1 MLPTILA
8 KQLQDGI
15 CDYIRTTFPMTN
27 EPFQGSLDKLISTKD
42 SVYHAPFTAV
52 RLPFRVAE
60 MNESY
65 FESIHP
71 KFAPYVHQQK
81 AFDRL
86 NGNDGQSTVIATGTG
101 SGKTE
106 CFLYPI
112 LEYCYKHRGERGIK
126 ALIIYPMNALA
137 SDQAKRIAEIIYNS
151 PELRGNVNVGM
162 YVGGRE
168 ETPSRMM
175 SEHGV
180 ITDHDTMLNRAPDI
194 LMTNYKMLDYLLV
207 RPKDAVLWQDNSPE
221 TLKYI
226 AVDELH
232 TFDGAQGTD
241 LAYLLRRL
249 KARLSTPAGYLC
261 CVGTSATIGSEDNNP
276 RILNYASEIFGEPF
290 DSDAIITEDR
300 LSPSEFFDGC
310 EVTDFSFPTN
320 EQVEQLASAVI
331 DDDITH
337 FLQLSAECWISD
349 PINDIM
355 SDTARLKLGN
365 ILMHHSFFQ
374 AAVKLMGG
382 KYYQTNSIAEALVT
396 NYPEIESI
404 ADKDTAINALLALVS
419 HARIGSGGKLRPF
432 LNVQVQFWLRELR
445 RLLAKVSP
453 DDVRY
458 SIAHDLNERQSKEY
472 LPVVNCRDCGAT
484 GWTSTKTERGYA
496 KIGNLDTFYNMY
508 FRCDDTITM
517 LFPGMSETN
526 GFLCPK
532 CHYVKFNTNEAE
544 SCECPDGCG
553 EMIPVYIPNLGAKSA
568 KTGSQDK
575 QQYVCPFCHSKRGLS
590 LMGLRS
596 VSEISVSLSQ
606 MFSSQFNDDKKAL
619 AFSDN
624 VQDAAHH
631 AGFFNH
637 RTWRFGL
644 RTAIQEYSATNTGL
658 VSLDE
663 FQRGFISYWH
673 QKFDDEEFIS
683 QFIAP
688 NMTWMKAYEEMI
700 TNRKLGTD
708 KYAKKLIGDVDSR
721 LAYEIMLEYGLSS
734 NIGRTLPKSSCSV
747 AAFEPDVI
755 ERVSNAVYQ
764 RARNELGWLVRSNET
779 DVQYMVIGYLDTLRQ
794 FGAFDDKVF
803 YEFVEKDSSY
813 HISADRL
820 RWLPGLQTG
829 RNTPR
834 FIIEPKSGTKHYY
847 NLDLKTDRK
856 FEDWLYKC
864 SQDVLNEFTG
874 LCVVIFDELVNAGI
888 VCSMISDYPVYD
900 PYGISKKH
908 IFISN
913 NVVQM
918 RCDYCGTV
926 LPVSEENAAF
936 WENAPCK
943 RKNCR
948 GHLKK
953 ANNEGLGYY
962 GRLFR
967 NGDLYRIN
975 AMEHTGLLKREDR
988 ETLEAHFKLGKS
1000 EQKRWDPN
1008 VLSCTPT
1015 LEMGIDIGDLSSVIL
1030 CSMPPAQSQFLQRAG
1045 RGGRKDGNALTM
1057 AVANAR
1063 PHDLYFYAD
1072 PLEMIQGDVQSPKIY
1087 LQASAVLERQFTA
1100 FCMDSWV
1107 KHGVQPSD
1115 VPDKLN
1121 TILSKL
1127 DSNPADMFPF
1137 NFIHYVQDTLTRQI
1151 NSFTG
1156 LFTELDADEKEELLA
1171 FANGDGTNQSPMYR
1185 KIIESFEIIKEE
1197 RSSLKSNIKALDA
1210 MIKELQEKPQDSSF
1224 DEQIK
1229 ELNAEKAA
1237 LHSVINE
1244 INNKNVFNFLSDEG
1258 LLPNYAFP
1266 ESGIILR
1273 ALLYRKEEQEGT
1285 TSKAKYEK
1293 RSYEYSRPASSAISE
1308 FAPNNTFYADG
1319 RKLTVNQIDLHTST
1333 IEPWRLC
1340 PNCSHAQLE
1349 VPGKYTASCPQCGSP
1364 AWADSGQLRNMLKV
1378 QMVYSNTEDTHSR
1391 ISDDSDSRSSVFYV
1405 RQLLV
1410 DVDEDHDILCAYRM
1424 NNDDFPFGYEFVKK
1438 AALREINFGENDMM
1452 GEKVSVAGV
1461 DEIRKG
1467 FKVCRYCGTIQS
1479 SDGRSRKHSFFCKTN
1494 KNPQLLADGYET
1506 CLFLYREFETEILR
1520 MLIPAT
1526 TEDTS
1531 TVRTE
1536 SFIAAF
1542 MLGMKEYFGNVDHL
1556 RVAISE
1562 VPIPDADYRK
1572 QYLVIY
1578 DSVPGGT
1585 GYLKQ
1590 LMNNEGSLTTIFE
1603 KALTKLEHCT
1613 CGNDQQKDG
1622 CYHCLFA
1629 YRQSNQMGSI
1639 SRKTAMSMLKSIL
1652 SGKNNVEKISKLGNI
1667 SVNALFDSELER
1679 RFIEAFSQRNSD
1691 TRKIEVNKDVVND
1704 KPGYIL
1710 KIGNVTWEIE
1720 PQVYLSGADGISV
1733 DSKPDF
1739 IIRPVSKEIDHRP
1752 VAVFTD
1758 GFTFHKS
1765 IVADDTLKRAAIL
1778 RSGDYIVWS
1787 LSYKDIQSVFQN
1799 IDEYATET
1807 LDPLRMPS
1815 GASLYKP
1822 TVNNVAGA
1830 DRISPDK
1837 TSAFDLLLDYLSME
1851 QAETAFRAHANAYA
1865 VSLMNTATLIDNVAF
1880 TEWLSAFDEVNSQ
1893 SRFSSN
1899 QFAFR
1904 DTMFGKWQPR
1914 TNNPMLSLYSGIAV
1928 SKAKADRNTP
1938 YTVFA
1943 VFDDKTDPDN
1953 EKFEMEWNGFWHF
1966 VNVLQFN
1973 PEFSFVTKIGLEKM
1987 IYMKLDEPV
1996 TTVTA
2001 VTEQA
2006 SANSEWDGVLEELFD
2021 EMAKNMAMALK
2032 EANAPIPDEI
2042 GYELVDNDEVIAE
2055 IEMVWLDSKVAY
2067 LTEDQMEY
2075 EEILSEKGWTIINND
2090 TTVSKD
2096 MFGGVN

>member
-27 EPFQGSLDKLISTKD
+27 EPFQGSINKLLATKD
-42 SVYHAPFTAV
+42 SVYHAPYTAV
-52 RLPFRVAE
+52 RLPFRVE
-60 MNESY
+60 ELNENY

-71 KFAPYVHQQK
+71 KFPPYVHQQK

-168 ETPSRMM
+168 ETPSRIM
-175 SEHGV
+175 SEQGV

-207 RPKDAVLWQDNSPE
+207 RPKDAVLWQDNTPE

-241 LAYLLRRL
+241 LACLLRRL
-249 KARLSTPAGYLC
+249 KARLFTPAGYLC
-261 CVGTSATIGSEDNNP
+261 CVGTSATIGSEENNP
-276 RILNYASEIFGEPF
+276 KILNYASEIFGEPF
-290 DSDAIITEDR
+290 DSNAIITEDR
-300 LSPSEFFDGC
+300 LSPSEFFDGY
-310 EVTDFSFPTN
+310 EVTNFSFPSN
-320 EQVEQLASAVI
+320 EQVEKLASAVI

-337 FLQLSAECWISD
+337 FLQLSAEYWINEPVS
-349 PINDIM
+349 DIM
-355 SDTARLKLGN
+355 SDTARLQLGKN
-365 ILMHHSFFQ
+365 LMHHSFFQ
-374 AAVKLMGG
+374 SAVKLMGG
-382 KYYQTNSIAEALVT
+382 KYYQTSAIAEALAT

-404 ADKDTAINALLALVS
+404 ADKDTAINALFALVS
-419 HARIGSGGKLRPF
+419 HARIGSKGKLRPF

-445 RLLAKVSP
+445 RLLAKVST
-453 DDVRY
+453 DNVKY

-484 GWTSTKTERGYA
+484 GWASTKTERGYA

-517 LFPGMSETN
+517 LFPGMNETN
-526 GFLCPK
+526 GFFCPK
-532 CHYVKFNTNEAE
+532 CHLVKFNTNEAE
-544 SCECPDGCG
+544 NCECPDGCG

-568 KTGSQDK
+568 KTGSQKK
-575 QQYVCPFCHSKRGLS
+575 QQYICPFCQSKRGLS
-590 LMGLRS
+590 IMGLRS
-596 VSEISVSLSQ
+596 ASEISVSLSQ

-644 RTAIQEYSATNTGL
+644 RTAIQEYSATNTEL
-658 VSLDE
+658 VSFDE

-673 QKFDDEEFIS
+673 QKLDDEQYIS

-688 NMTWMKAYEEMI
+688 NMIWMKAYEEMI

-708 KYAKKLIGDVDSR
+708 KYAKKLLGDVDLR

-734 NIGRTLPKSSCSV
+734 NIGRTLSKSSCSV

-755 ERVSNAVYQ
+755 ERVSNVVYQ
-764 RARNELGWLVRSNET
+764 RARNELGWLVKTNET
-779 DVQYMVIGYLDTLRQ
+779 DVQYMVIGYLDALRQ
-794 FGAFDDKVF
+794 FGAFDDKVYYDF
-803 YEFVEKDSSY
+803 IKKDSSY
-813 HISADRL
+813 YISSDRL

-834 FIIEPKSGTKHYY
+834 FIIEPKVSKKRYY
-847 NLDLKTDRK
+847 NLDLKTDKK

-864 SQDVLNEFTG
+864 SKDVLNEFTD
-874 LCVVIFDELVNAGI
+874 LCIIIFEELVNAKL
-888 VCSMISDYPVYD
+888 VCSMISDYPLYV
-900 PYGISKKH
+900 PYGINKEH

-918 RCDYCGTV
+918 RCDDCGTI
-926 LPVSEENAAF
+926 LPVSEENATY

-943 RKNCR
+943 RKNCC

-953 ANNEGLGYY
+953 DNTEGLSYY
-962 GRLFR
+962 GKLFR

-988 ETLEAHFKLGKS
+988 ETLETHFKLGKA
-1000 EQKRWDPN
+1000 EHKRWDPN

-1030 CSMPPAQSQFLQRAG
+1030 CNMPPAQSQFLQRAG

-1057 AVANAR
+1057 AVSNAR

-1072 PLEMIQGDVQSPKIY
+1072 PLEMIQGDVQPPKVF

-1107 KHGVQPSD
+1107 EHGVQPNV

-1127 DSNPADMFPF
+1127 DSKPADMFPF

-1151 NSFTG
+1151 KSFTG
-1156 LFTELDADEKEELLA
+1156 LFTELDDDAKAELLV
-1171 FANGDGTNQSPMYR
+1171 FAKGDGTNQSPMYR
-1185 KIIESFEIIKEE
+1185 KIIESFEIIKAE
-1197 RSSLKSNIKALDA
+1197 RNSLKSNIKLLDT
-1210 MIKELQEKPQDSSF
+1210 MIKELQAKPQDSSF
-1224 DEQIK
+1224 DEQIN

-1237 LHSVINE
+1237 LRSVINE
-1244 INNKNVFNFLSDEG
+1244 INKKNVFNFLSDEG

-1273 ALLYRKEEQEGT
+1273 ALLYRKYEQEGDT
-1285 TSKAKYEK
+1285 KAKYEK

-1308 FAPNNTFYADG
+1308 FAPNNMFYADG
-1319 RKLTVNQIDLHTST
+1319 RKLTVNQIDLHTSS

-1349 VPGKYTASCPQCGSP
+1349 IPGKYTASCPQCGSP

-1410 DVDEDHDILCAYRM
+1410 DVDEENDILCAYRM
-1424 NNDDFPFGYEFVKK
+1424 NNEDFPFGYEFVKK

-1452 GEKVSVAGV
+1452 GEKISVAGV

-1479 SDGRSRKHSFFCKTN
+1479 SDSRSRKHSFFCKTN
-1494 KNPQLLADGYET
+1494 KNPQLLVDGFET

-1531 TVRTE
+1531 TVRKE

-1542 MLGMKEYFGNVDHL
+1542 MLGLKEYFGNVDHL

-1603 KALTKLEHCT
+1603 KALTKLENCT
-1613 CGNDQQKDG
+1613 CGNDSQKDG

-1629 YRQSNQMGSI
+1629 YRQSNQIGSI
-1639 SRKTAMSMLKSIL
+1639 SRRTAMSMLKSIL
-1652 SGKNNVEKISKLGNI
+1652 SAKHNVEKINKLGNI

-1679 RFIEAFSQRNSD
+1679 RFIEAFSQRSSD

-1739 IIRPVSKEIDHRP
+1739 IIRPVSKEINRRP

-1778 RSGDYIVWS
+1778 RSGDYVVWS
-1787 LSYKDIQSVFQN
+1787 LSYKDVQSVFQN

-1807 LDPLRMPS
+1807 LNQLRMPS

-1822 TVNNVAGA
+1822 TVNKVTGA
-1830 DRISPDK
+1830 DCISPDK
-1837 TSAFDLLLDYLSME
+1837 TSAFDLLLDYLSLE
-1851 QAETAFRAHANAYA
+1851 LAETVFKAHANAYA
-1865 VSLMNTATLIDNVAF
+1865 ISLMNTAILTDNVAF

-1893 SRFSSN
+1893 SRFTSN
-1899 QFAFR
+1899 QFSFR

-1914 TNNPMLSLYSGIAV
+1914 SNNSMLSLYSGIAI
-1928 SKAKADRNTP
+1928 SKAKGDRSTP

-1943 VFDDKTDPDN
+1943 IFDDKTDPAN
-1953 EKFEMEWNGFWHF
+1953 EKYEMEWNGFWHF
-1966 VNVLQFN
+1966 VNILQFN
-1973 PEFSFVTKIGLEKM
+1973 PEFSFVTRIGLEKM
-1987 IYMKLDEPV
+1987 IYLQLDEPV
-1996 TTVTA
+1996 TTV
-2001 VTEQA
+2001 VKETEQA
-2006 SANSEWDGVLEELFD
+2006 SANSEWDGVVEELFD
-2021 EMAKNMAMALK
+2021 EMAKNMAMTLK
-2032 EANAPIPDEI
+2032 DANAPIPDKI

-2055 IEMVWLDSKVAY
+2055 IEMAWMEKKLAY

-2075 EEILSEKGWTIINND
+2075 EKILSEKGWTIINFD
-2090 TTVSKD
+2090 TTIDKD
-2096 MFGGVN
+2096 MFGGAN

>member
-8 KQLQDGI
+8 RQLQDGI

-27 EPFQGSLDKLISTKD
+27 KPFQGSLNKFFATKD
-42 SVYHAPFTAV
+42 SVYHEPYTAV
-52 RLPFRVAE
+52 RLPFRVAD

-65 FESIHP
+65 FTSIHP
-71 KFAPYVHQQK
+71 QFAPYVHQKK

-86 NGNDGQSTVIATGTG
+86 SGNDGQSTIIATGTG

-126 ALIIYPMNALA
+126 ALVIYPMNALA
-137 SDQAKRIAEIIYNS
+137 SDQAKRIAELIYNS

-207 RPKDAVLWQDNSPE
+207 RPKDAVLWQDNTPE
-221 TLKYI
+221 TMKYI

-241 LAYLLRRL
+241 LACLLRRL
-249 KARLSTPAGYLC
+249 KARLYTPAGYLC
-261 CVGTSATIGSEDNNP
+261 CVGTSATIGSEENNAK
-276 RILNYASEIFGEPF
+276 ILHYASEIFGEPF

-300 LSPSEFFDGC
+300 LTPSEYFDNC
-310 EVTDFSFPTN
+310 EVTDFGFPTN
-320 EQVEQLASAVI
+320 EQVEQLASVVV
-331 DDDITH
+331 DDDITR
-337 FLQLSAECWISD
+337 FLQLSAECWINE
-349 PINDIM
+349 PISDIM
-355 SDTARLKLGN
+355 SDRARLQLGKN
-365 ILMHHSFFQ
+365 LMHHSFFQ
-374 AAVKLMGG
+374 SVVKFMGG
-382 KYYQTNSIAEALVT
+382 KYYQTSAVAEALAI

-404 ADKDTAINALLALVS
+404 KDKDMAINALFALVS
-419 HARIGSGGKLRPF
+419 HARIGSEGSLRPF
-432 LNVQVQFWLRELR
+432 LNVQVQFWIRELR
-445 RLLAKVSP
+445 RLLAKVST
-453 DDVRY
+453 DDVTY
-458 SIAHDLNERQSKEY
+458 SISHDLNERQSKEY

-484 GWTSTKTERGYA
+484 GWVSTKTERGYA
-496 KIGNLDTFYNMY
+496 KIDKLDTFYNMY

-517 LFPGMSETN
+517 LFPGMSGSN

-532 CHYVKFNTNEAE
+532 CHYVKFNTTDAE

-553 EMIPVYIPNLGAKSA
+553 KMIPVYIPNLGAKSA
-568 KTGSQDK
+568 KTGSQNNK
-575 QQYVCPFCHSKRGLS
+575 QYVCPFCHSKRGLS

-596 VSEISVSLSQ
+596 ASEISVSLSQ

-644 RTAIQEYSATNTGL
+644 RTAIQEYSETNNSP
-658 VSLDE
+658 VSLEE
-663 FQRGFISYWH
+663 FQKGFISYWH
-673 QKFDDEEFIS
+673 HKLNDEEFIS

-700 TNRKLGTD
+700 ENRKLGTD
-708 KYAKKLIGDVDSR
+708 RYVKKLISDIEQR
-721 LAYEIMLEYGLSS
+721 LAYEIMLEYGLSA
-734 NIGRTLPKSSCSV
+734 NIGRTLSKSSCSV
-747 AAFEPDVI
+747 ASYDADVLG
-755 ERVSNAVYQ
+755 RVSNIVYQ
-764 RARNELGWLVRSNET
+764 RARNELGWFVKTNET
-779 DVQYMVIGYLDTLRQ
+779 DVRYMVIGYLDILRQ
-794 FGAFDDKVF
+794 SGAFDDKVF
-803 YEFVEKDSSY
+803 YEFIEKDSSY

-820 RWLPGLQTG
+820 RWLPGLQSG

-834 FIIEPKSGTKHYY
+834 FVIEPKSGKKYY
-847 NLDLKTDRK
+847 HNLDLKTNGK
-856 FEDWLYKC
+856 FEGWLYKC
-864 SQDVLNEFTG
+864 SEDVLNEFDD
-874 LCVVIFDELVNAGI
+874 LCAIIFEELVNAEI
-888 VCSMISDYPVYD
+888 ICPMIDDFPLYT

-908 IFISN
+908 IYISS

-918 RCDYCGTV
+918 RCDECGTV
-926 LPVSEENAAF
+926 HPVSEENSHY
-936 WENAPCK
+936 WDNAPCK
-943 RKNCR
+943 RKNCK
-948 GHLKK
+948 GHLRRTD
-953 ANNEGLGYY
+953 AEGLSYY
-962 GRLFR
+962 GKLFR
-967 NGDLYRIN
+967 NGNLYRIN

-988 ETLEAHFKLGKS
+988 EILENHFKLGRD

-1063 PHDLYFYAD
+1063 PHDLYFYVD
-1072 PLEMIQGDVQSPKIY
+1072 PLEMIQGDIQSPKIF

-1107 KHGVQPSD
+1107 KHGVNPSD
-1115 VPDKLN
+1115 IPDKLN

-1127 DSNPADMFPF
+1127 DSKPADMFPF
-1137 NFIHYVQDTLTRQI
+1137 NFIHYVQETLTREI

-1156 LFTELDADEKEELLA
+1156 LFTELDADAKDELLV
-1171 FANGDGTNQSPMYR
+1171 FAKGNGAEQSPMYY
-1185 KIIESFEIIKEE
+1185 KIIESFEAIKNE
-1197 RSSLKSNIKALDA
+1197 RNSLKANIKSLDD
-1210 MIKELQEKPQDSSF
+1210 MIKELQAKPHDPSF

-1244 INNKNVFNFLSDEG
+1244 INNKNVYNFLSDEG

-1273 ALLYRKEEQEGT
+1273 ALLYRKDEQESD
-1285 TSKAKYEK
+1285 SKTKYEK

-1319 RKLTVNQIDLHTST
+1319 RKLTINQIDLHTAT

-1340 PNCSHAQLE
+1340 PNCAHAQLE
-1349 VPGKYTASCPQCGSP
+1349 VPGKYSASCPQCGSP

-1378 QMVYSNTEDTHSR
+1378 KMVYSNTEDTHSR
-1391 ISDDSDSRSSVFYV
+1391 ISDDSDSRSNTFYV

-1410 DVDEDHDILCAYRM
+1410 DVDEDHDILSAYRM

-1438 AALREINFGENDMM
+1438 ATLREINFGESDMT

-1461 DEIRKG
+1461 DEVRKG

-1479 SDGRSRKHSFFCKTN
+1479 SDSRSSKHSFFCKTH
-1494 KNPQLLADGYET
+1494 KNPQLLADGFET

-1520 MLIPAT
+1520 LLIPAT

-1556 RVAISE
+1556 HVAISE
-1562 VPIPDADYRK
+1562 VPIPDADFRK

-1603 KALTKLEHCT
+1603 KALTKIENCA

-1639 SRKTAMSMLKSIL
+1639 SRKTAMSLLKSIL
-1652 SGKNNVEKISKLGNI
+1652 SGKNNVEIIPKLGNI
-1667 SVNALFDSELER
+1667 SVNSLFDSELER
-1679 RFIEAFSQRNSD
+1679 RFIEAFSQRSSD

-1710 KIGNVTWEIE
+1710 KIGSVTWEIE
-1720 PQVYLSGADGISV
+1720 PQVYLSGAEGICV

-1739 IIRPVSKEIDHRP
+1739 IIRPVSKEIDRRP

-1758 GFTFHKS
+1758 GFTYHKS

-1778 RSGDYIVWS
+1778 RSGDYVVWS
-1787 LSYKDIQSVFQN
+1787 LSYKDVQSVFQTL
-1799 IDEYATET
+1799 DGYATDT
-1807 LDPLRMPS
+1807 LNPLKMPS
-1815 GASLYKP
+1815 GAKLYKP
-1822 TVNNVAGA
+1822 TVGNVPGA
-1830 DRISPDK
+1830 DKVTPDK
-1837 TSAFDLLLDYLSME
+1837 TSAFDLLLDYLSLE
-1851 QAETAFRAHANAYA
+1851 HAETVFKAHADAYA
-1865 VSLMNTATLIDNVAF
+1865 VSLMNTATLTDNVAF
-1880 TEWLSAFDEVNSQ
+1880 TEWLTVFNEVNTQ
-1893 SRFSSN
+1893 SRFTSN

-1914 TNNPMLSLYSGIAV
+1914 TNYPMLSFYSGISV
-1928 SKAKADRNTP
+1928 SRAKADRSTP

-1943 VFDDKTDPDN
+1943 VFDDKTDPAN

-1966 VNVLQFN
+1966 VNILQFN
-1973 PEFSFVTKIGLEKM
+1973 PEFSFVTKIGLENM
-1987 IYMKLDEPV
+1987 IYLKLDEPV
-1996 TTVTA
+1996 KESV
-2001 VTEQA
+2001 VMTEQ
-2006 SANSEWDGVLEELFD
+2006 SAGNSEWDNVVENLFD
-2021 EMAKNMAMALK
+2021 NSAKDIAKRFK
-2032 EANAPIPDEI
+2032 EVNAPVPDEI
-2042 GYELVDNDEVIAE
+2042 GYELTEGGEVIAE
-2055 IEMVWLDSKVAY
+2055 IEMAWINSKIAY
-2067 LTEDQMEY
+2067 LTDEQMEY
-2075 EEILSEKGWTIINND
+2075 EDLLSEKGWTIINYD
-2090 TTVSKD
+2090 TEVSKE
-2096 MFGGVN
+2096 MFGGEN

>member
-27 EPFQGSLDKLISTKD
+27 EPFQGSIDKMLSTKD

-60 MNESY
+60 LNESY

-162 YVGGRE
+162 FVGGKE

-175 SEHGV
+175 SEYGV

-207 RPKDAVLWQDNSPE
+207 RPKDAALWQDNTPE

-241 LAYLLRRL
+241 LACLLRRL
-249 KARLSTPAGYLC
+249 KARLFTSAGYLC

-276 RILNYASEIFGEPF
+276 KILNYASEIFGEPF

-320 EQVEQLASAVI
+320 EQTKQLAYAII
-331 DDDITH
+331 DDDLIC
-337 FLQLSAECWISD
+337 FLQLSAECWINE
-349 PINDIM
+349 PIEDIM
-355 SDTARLKLGN
+355 SDKARLQLGK

-374 AAVKLMGG
+374 SAVKFMGG
-382 KYYQTNSIAEALVT
+382 KYYQTSAIAEALAT
-396 NYPEIESI
+396 NYPEIENI
-404 ADKDTAINALLALVS
+404 ADKDTAINALFALVS
-419 HARIGSGGKLRPF
+419 HARIGSEGKLRPF

-445 RLLAKVSP
+445 RQLAKVSP
-453 DDVRY
+453 DEVTY

-517 LFPGMSETN
+517 LFPGMSDTN

-532 CHYVKFNTNEAE
+532 CHYVKFNTNDAE
-544 SCECPDGCG
+544 SFECPDGCG
-553 EMIPVYIPNLGAKSA
+553 KMIPVYIPNLGAKSA

-575 QQYVCPFCHSKRGLS
+575 KQYVCPFCHSKRGLS

-596 VSEISVSLSQ
+596 ASEISVSLSQ

-644 RTAIQEYSATNTGL
+644 RTAIQEYSSTNT
-658 VSLDE
+658 SLTSLEE

-673 QKFDDEEFIS
+673 NKFNDEEFIS

-708 KYAKKLIGDVDSR
+708 KYAKKLIDDVDSR

-734 NIGRTLPKSSCSV
+734 NIGCTLPKSSCSV
-747 AAFEPDVI
+747 AAFDIDVLDRI
-755 ERVSNAVYQ
+755 SNIVYHK
-764 RARNELGWLVRSNET
+764 ARNELGWLVKTTKT
-779 DVQYMVIGYLDTLRQ
+779 DIRYMVIGYLDILRQ
-794 FGAFDDKVF
+794 SGAFDDKVF
-803 YEFVEKDSSY
+803 YKFIEKDSSY
-813 HISADRL
+813 HISADRV

-834 FIIEPKSGTKHYY
+834 FVVEPKNGKKHYY
-847 NLDLKTDRK
+847 NLDLKTDKK

-864 SQDVLNEFTG
+864 SEDALNEFTD
-874 LCVVIFDELVNAGI
+874 LCVITFEELVNAGI
-888 VCSMISDYPVYD
+888 ICKMIDNFPVYV

-908 IFISN
+908 IYISN

-918 RCDYCGTV
+918 RCDECGTI
-926 LPVSEENAAF
+926 LPVAKENACY
-936 WENAPCK
+936 WDNAPCK

-948 GHLKK
+948 GRLKK
-953 ANNEGLGYY
+953 TASEGLGYY

-988 ETLEAHFKLGKS
+988 ETLETHFKLGKN

-1030 CSMPPAQSQFLQRAG
+1030 CSMPPAQPQFLQRAG

-1057 AVANAR
+1057 VVANTR

-1072 PLEMIQGDVQSPKIY
+1072 PLDMIQGDVQSPKIF

-1107 KHGVQPSD
+1107 KHGVKPSD

-1127 DSNPADMFPF
+1127 DSKPADMFPF
-1137 NFIHYVQDTLTRQI
+1137 NFIHYVQDTLTGQI

-1156 LFTELDADEKEELLA
+1156 LFIELDADAKKELLV
-1171 FANGDGTNQSPMYR
+1171 FAEGDGTNQSPMYR

-1197 RSSLKSNIKALDA
+1197 RNSLKANIKALDS
-1210 MIKELQEKPQDSSF
+1210 MIKELQDKPQDSSF

-1266 ESGIILR
+1266 ENGIILR
-1273 ALLYRKEEQEGT
+1273 ALLYRKEEQEGD
-1285 TSKAKYEK
+1285 SKSKYKK

-1391 ISDDSDSRSSVFYV
+1391 ISDDSDSRSNTFYV

-1452 GEKVSVAGV
+1452 GEKVAVAGV

-1467 FKVCRYCGTIQS
+1467 FKVCKYCGTIQT
-1479 SDGRSRKHSFFCKTN
+1479 SDGRSKKHSFFCKTN
-1494 KNPQLLADGYET
+1494 KNPQLLADGFET

-1603 KALTKLEHCT
+1603 KALTKLENCT
-1613 CGNDQQKDG
+1613 CGNDPQKDG

-1639 SRKTAMSMLKSIL
+1639 SRKTAMSMIKSIL
-1652 SGKNNVEKISKLGNI
+1652 SAKDKVEKITKLGSI

-1679 RFIEAFSQRNSD
+1679 RFIEAFSQRSSD
-1691 TRKIEVNKDVVND
+1691 IRKIEVNKDMVND

-1720 PQVYLSGADGISV
+1720 PQVYLSGADGICV

-1739 IIRPVSKEIDHRP
+1739 IIRPVSKEIDRRP

-1778 RSGDYIVWS
+1778 RSGDYVVWS
-1787 LSYKDIQSVFQN
+1787 LSYKDVQSVFQ
-1799 IDEYATET
+1799 T
-1807 LDPLRMPS
+1807 LDEFATDTLNPLRMPS
-1815 GASLYKP
+1815 GAKLYKP
-1822 TVNNVAGA
+1822 TINNVASA
-1830 DRISPDK
+1830 DMITPDK
-1837 TSAFDLLLDYLSME
+1837 TSAFDLLLEYLSMD
-1851 QAETAFRAHANAYA
+1851 QAETAFKTHANAYA
-1865 VSLMNTATLIDNVAF
+1865 FSLTNAF
-1880 TEWLSAFDEVNSQ
+1880 ILTDSVTYNEWASSFEDVKSQ
-1893 SRFSSN
+1893 SRFTNN
-1899 QFAFR
+1899 QFVFR

-1914 TNNPMLSLYSGIAV
+1914 TNNPMLTIYSGI
-1928 SKAKADRNTP
+1928 SITKYKTDKSTP
-1938 YTVFA
+1938 CTVFA
-1943 VFDDKTDPDN
+1943 IFDDKTNPSN

-1973 PEFSFVTKIGLEKM
+1973 PEFAFVTSIGLEKM

-1996 TTVTA
+1996 STVADTPVQTTV
-2001 VTEQA
+2001 
-2006 SANSEWDGVLEELFD
+2006 NSEWDNVLEELFD
-2021 EMAKNMAMALK
+2021 NAAKNMALALK
-2032 EANAPIPDEI
+2032 EINAPIPDEI
-2042 GYELVDNDEVIAE
+2042 GYELVDEDEIVAE
-2055 IEMVWLDSKVAY
+2055 IELAWIEKKIAY
-2067 LTEDQMEY
+2067 LTEDQSEY
-2075 EEILSEKGWTIINND
+2075 KEILTEKGWTIIHND
-2090 TTVSKD
+2090 TTVSKE
-2096 MFGGVN
+2096 MFGGEN